1 MSANSRHARSGP
13 AKARRFPSKH
23 ALRVGGAGIGA
34 LAMVGAIIGS
44 GSAGAQVSSYSPLT
58 PAEAQGPERPVE
70 GADAWADMKA
80 AAELA
85 ERRAAEAEAARKAA
99 AAAAAKA
106 AAEKKAAE
114 AAAARKAAAE
124 RAARAA
130 ARAAW
135 VSPISNY
142 RLSAGFGAGGS
153 LWSSG
158 RHTGQD
164 FSAPRG
170 TTVRAVAAGKVI
182 SAGSAGAYGKQIAI
196 RHSDGTVT
204 TYSHLS
210 SISVGSGTVT
220 AGQKIGTVG
229 TTGNTTGPH
238 LHFEVLKGGS
248 QVNPLKYLRA
258 KGARV

>member
-1 MSANSRHARSGP
+1 MSAHPRHARSVHRQLRT
-13 AKARRFPSKH
+13 RRAVH
-23 ALRVGGAGIGA
+23 VGGAGIGA
-34 LAMVGAIIGS
+34 LALAGAIIGS

-58 PAEAQGPERPVE
+58 SAQTQGPERPVE
-70 GADAWADMKA
+70 GSEAWAEMKA

-85 ERRAAEAEAARKAA
+85 QRRAAEAEAARQAA

-114 AAAARKAAAE
+114 LASARKAAAA

-135 VSPISNY
+135 VAPVANY
-142 RLSAGFGAGGS
+142 RLSAGFGSGGS

-170 TTVRAVAAGKVI
+170 TPVRAVAAGQII
-182 SAGSAGAYGKQIAI
+182 SAGSAGRYGKQVAI

-210 SISVGSGTVT
+210 SISVSSGTVKT
-220 AGQKIGTVG
+220 GQKIGAVG
-229 TTGNTTGPH
+229 STGNTTGPH
-238 LHFEVLKGGS
+238 LHFEVLRGGA

-258 KGARV
+258 KGAGV